1 MNKRPIRLLTTLHF
15 QVNVLA
21 VGNVGF
27 REHTC
32 TSKFRLPFA
41 AADWLNCELE
51 TQTAKSYSG

>member
-1 MNKRPIRLLTTLHF
+1 MAAAFDEIASSVPI
-15 QVNVLA
+15 LA
-21 VGNVGF
+21 FGG
-27 REHTC
+27 C